1 MEKKWYKN
9 PGNLLTIILS
19 IILIPILIINC
30 SIIFQANTNEDKI
43 PSVFGHKPFIVLS
56 GSMENEIK
64 IGDLIVVKNVNPENL
79 VEGDVI
85 AFRDAQNTVTTH
97 RIIDLVEDN
106 NTTYFVTKGDN
117 NSSQDQNLV
126 EYDDVEG
133 LYSFRIPGVGT
144 VLNSLASPMVIAII
158 VLGITIIFILGFYV
172 STKKQRDKEHKEF
185 LEYKEIQEK
194 KKKNKYYNNDSLKD
208 ILFG

>member
-19 IILIPILIINC
+19 VILIPILIINC
-30 SIIFQANTNEDKI
+30 LIIFQANTNKDKV

-64 IGDLIVVKNVNPENL
+64 IGDLIVVKNVNPEKL
-79 VEGDVI
+79 VKGDVI

-106 NTTYFVTKGDN
+106 NNTYFVTKGDN

-126 EYDDVEG
+126 EYKDVEG
-133 LYSFRIPGVGT
+133 IYSFRVPGVGN
-144 VLNSLASPMVIAII
+144 VLNSLSSPMVIVII
-158 VLGITIIFILGFYV
+158 VLAITVIFILAFYV

-185 LEYKEIQEK
+185 LEYKAEQEE